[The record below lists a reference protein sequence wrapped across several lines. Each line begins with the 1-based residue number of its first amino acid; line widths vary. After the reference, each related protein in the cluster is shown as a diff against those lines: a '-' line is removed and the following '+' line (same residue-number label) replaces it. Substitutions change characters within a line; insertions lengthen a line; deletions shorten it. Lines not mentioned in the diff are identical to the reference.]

1 LSANP
6 PRHAERL
13 TSARILFS
21 DARHSC
27 CRFVAAIIVT
37 GLKLAG
43 VPVPLIDYPVGSFGK
58 GKGPNG
64 DITIQAPGFNNPD
77 AVGQYALLA

>member
-21 DARHSC
+21 DARHAC
-27 CRFVAAIIVT
+27 CGFVAAIIVT

-43 VPVPLIDYPVGSFGK
+43 VPVPLIDYPLGPFGK
-58 GKGPNG
+58 GKGPEL
-64 DITIQAPGFNNPD
+64 IHHHPGTRFQQSRRRRP
-77 AVGQYALLA
+77 VRLLA